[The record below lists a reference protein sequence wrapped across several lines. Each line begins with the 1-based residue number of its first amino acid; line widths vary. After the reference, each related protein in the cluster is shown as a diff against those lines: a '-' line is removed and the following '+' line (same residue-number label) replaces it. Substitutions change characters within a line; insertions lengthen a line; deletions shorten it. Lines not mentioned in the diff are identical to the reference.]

1 MNVKGK
7 TVVLTGSL
15 STLTREE
22 AEEKLAKL
30 GAIVHGSVSAKTDI
44 LFVGE
49 KAGSKLAKAKSL
61 GIEVHDEN
69 DLNALLGV
77 KSTKKKE
84 PKKHIPPAVVVGPPT
99 SLTGKT
105 VVVTGTLSVDRATI
119 ETMLREAGAV
129 VHGSISK
136 KTDFLGRARPR
147 DRSSR
152 KRASS
157 VSRRSPKTRGASR
170 SGRARVHE
178 RHPRARTY
186 VAFALP

>member
-15 STLTREE
+15 TTLTREE
-22 AEEKLAKL
+22 AEAKLTKL

-77 KSTKKKE
+77 KATKKKE

-119 ETMLREAGAV
+119 ETMLRKAGAV

-136 KTDFLGRARPR
+136 KTDFLVVGAASGSKLEKARELGIPTLTEEAL
-147 DRSSR
+147 R
-152 KRASS
+152 KTIGS
-157 VSRRSPKTRGASR
+157 
-170 SGRARVHE
+170 
-178 RHPRARTY
+178 
-186 VAFALP
+186 